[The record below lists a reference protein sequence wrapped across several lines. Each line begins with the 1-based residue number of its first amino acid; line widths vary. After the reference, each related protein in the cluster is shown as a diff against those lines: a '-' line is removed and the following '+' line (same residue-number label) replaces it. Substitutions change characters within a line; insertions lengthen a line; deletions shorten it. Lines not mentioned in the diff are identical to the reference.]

1 MNKYKLKDCIELV
14 IDYRGKTPKKL
25 GGDWVEK
32 GKRVISALNVHNG
45 VIDNEDKIRCVSNE
59 IYSKWMKIEIQR
71 NDCLIASEGASLG
84 ENAIW
89 DSDEK
94 IVLGQ
99 RLYAIRTN
107 NNVLDPWYLAM
118 YMQTDKFRQQVNQIS
133 TGSTVL
139 GISQPNLLSLELLL
153 PDIETQRKVGKLY
166 KCIFRKIT
174 INEKINKELE
184 AILKDIYNYWFLQFE
199 FPNEEGKPYKSS
211 GGNMIWNE
219 KLKMEIPKGWD
230 VEKLEKNINLIN
242 GISYTTENIKNYVGT
257 PMINLSS
264 IDIKK
269 NYKANEIKFFEG
281 SYNTEKEVFCGDMLI
296 ACTDLTRN
304 ADIIGS
310 PILVPDEY
318 EKYLYTM
325 DLVKLEVVNGKI
337 NPLYLYAALRTDFY
351 CEYIKK
357 YASGTNVLHLNT
369 DGIKEFKMIIP
380 TRGIQDK
387 FARIIEIYHNK
398 KCNLIRE
405 NKVLISLKEFILP
418 LLSSGQIEIRK

>member
-153 PDIETQRKVGKLY
+153 PDIETQKKVGKLY
-166 KCIFRKIT
+166 K
-174 INEKINKELE
+174 
-184 AILKDIYNYWFLQFE
+184 
-199 FPNEEGKPYKSS
+199 
-211 GGNMIWNE
+211 
-219 KLKMEIPKGWD
+219 
-230 VEKLEKNINLIN
+230 
-242 GISYTTENIKNYVGT
+242 
-257 PMINLSS
+257 
-264 IDIKK
+264 
-269 NYKANEIKFFEG
+269 
-281 SYNTEKEVFCGDMLI
+281 
-296 ACTDLTRN
+296 
-304 ADIIGS
+304 
-310 PILVPDEY
+310 
-318 EKYLYTM
+318 
-325 DLVKLEVVNGKI
+325 
-337 NPLYLYAALRTDFY
+337 
-351 CEYIKK
+351 
-357 YASGTNVLHLNT
+357 
-369 DGIKEFKMIIP
+369 
-380 TRGIQDK
+380 
-387 FARIIEIYHNK
+387 
-398 KCNLIRE
+398 
-405 NKVLISLKEFILP
+405 
-418 LLSSGQIEIRK
+418 

>member
-230 VEKLEKNINLIN
+230 VEKLEKNINL
-242 GISYTTENIKNYVGT
+242 
-257 PMINLSS
+257 
-264 IDIKK
+264 
-269 NYKANEIKFFEG
+269 
-281 SYNTEKEVFCGDMLI
+281 
-296 ACTDLTRN
+296 
-304 ADIIGS
+304 
-310 PILVPDEY
+310 
-318 EKYLYTM
+318 
-325 DLVKLEVVNGKI
+325 VV
-337 NPLYLYAALRTDFY
+337 LR
-351 CEYIKK
+351 
-357 YASGTNVLHLNT
+357 
-369 DGIKEFKMIIP
+369 
-380 TRGIQDK
+380 
-387 FARIIEIYHNK
+387 
-398 KCNLIRE
+398 
-405 NKVLISLKEFILP
+405 
-418 LLSSGQIEIRK
+418 